1 MSTRARVVH
10 KTKAERQRFSR
21 MLRFGVWIFLGI
33 FIFTVAGGVLAM
45 SVHLG
50 GSGAP

>member
-21 MLRFGVWIFLGI
+21 WLRFGVWIFLGV

-50 GSGAP
+50 SGAQ

>member
-1 MSTRARVVH
+1 MSTRARVTH

-21 MLRFGVWIFLGI
+21 WLRAGIWVFLGI

-50 GSGAP
+50 SGAR

>member
-10 KTKAERQRFSR
+10 KTKAERQRFSFW
-21 MLRFGVWIFLGI
+21 LRFGVWIFLGV

-50 GSGAP
+50 SGAQ